1 MENPVAAA
9 KWYVENLGFRIER
22 ASEQPPYPHLLV
34 DGEGSVM
41 LEIYKPDNLTV
52 PDYRSID
59 PLIVHLAFQVED
71 VSKYHDLLTE
81 AGAIAQ
87 GDIKTLDN
95 GDIVAMLR
103 DPWGFPLQLVKRAAP
118 IV

>member
-1 MENPVAAA
+1 
-9 KWYVENLGFRIER
+9 
-22 ASEQPPYPHLLV
+22 
-34 DGEGSVM
+34 M